1 MRLTPLAASLLLLSI
16 SLAGCLSIGD
26 VPAGPFASGA
36 HRVTLGRQWAEIT
49 TLMPAHA
56 KQMKVL
62 TIDGPLLNR
71 LYIVDGL
78 PEGAWLMKP
87 VSKDKPTPVVRKGM
101 SARERIEFVADN
113 VAAFGYQDVATARP
127 RPAKAGEV
135 DAVRFDL
142 TARTAEGLEMSGTA
156 QVAEKD
162 GKLFL
167 ILYLA
172 PTEHYYAAL
181 LPEVETV
188 MGSMRVG

>member
-1 MRLTPLAASLLLLSI
+1 MRLKSFAASLAALS
-16 SLAGCLSIGD
+16 LGACVSIGD
-26 VPAGPFASGA
+26 VPAGDFASGG
-36 HRVTLGRQWAEIT
+36 HHVTLGRQWSEIT

-62 TIDGPLLNR
+62 SVDGPLLNR

-78 PEGAWLMKP
+78 PEGAWLIRA
-87 VSKDKPTPVVRKGM
+87 VSRDKPTPVVRKAM

-113 VAAFGYQDVATARP
+113 VAAFGYQDVQTARP
-127 RPAKAGEV
+127 RPAKAGDV

-142 TARTAEGLEMSGTA
+142 TARTTEGLEISGTA
-156 QVAEKD
+156 QVAQKD

-172 PTEHYYAAL
+172 PAEHYYAAL

-188 MGSMRVG
+188 MGSMHIG